1 MSDIP
6 NPIGAFEI
14 FSPKQKK
21 DPNKSKLNPL
31 KKLSKK
37 LAKKLFG
44 KKFATK
50 ARVELT
56 AAEPV
61 AVVP

>member
-14 FSPKQKK
+14 FSFKKEKKLSKPKLH
-21 DPNKSKLNPL
+21 NF

-37 LAKKLFG
+37 LAKKLNFV
-44 KKFATK
+44 KNIDPWNKDK
-50 ARVELT
+50 LK
-56 AAEPV
+56 
-61 AVVP
+61 

>member
-14 FSPKQKK
+14 FSPRKKK
-21 DPNKSKLNPL
+21 DPSQSKLNPI

-37 LAKKLFG
+37 LA
-44 KKFATK
+44 
-50 ARVELT
+50 
-56 AAEPV
+56 
-61 AVVP
+61 

>member
-6 NPIGAFEI
+6 NSIGAFEI

-21 DPNKSKLNPL
+21 DPNKSKLSPL

-50 ARVELT
+50 PVLT
-56 AAEPV
+56 
-61 AVVP
+61 